1 MKRFPVDPNYGK
13 LLQGENI
20 SVSAVLQG
28 AGLPQDLF
36 ARRDAALTS
45 GEYLRF
51 MQSIGQ
57 AVQGTDI
64 PIRLATAEHIEA
76 INPPI
81 FAAYCSQDVRHC
93 IRRLAQYKALAGA
106 LRFDVAE
113 DAAGIAVTIQFEGDS
128 TDLPELIV
136 GVEMAL
142 LLHLLRKASGQHII
156 PQAVTVRHPFQ
167 NPAYENFFGC
177 RAGAGEENCI
187 SFAANDADLPFLT
200 SNDSLWSF
208 LEPELRR
215 RLSEMEVDDTMAAR
229 VRSALVELLPGG
241 ACGIEDVCHKLCLSK
256 RTLQRKLAEEDTT
269 FQQQLNH
276 TRELLAKN
284 YLKNTDLPSEDI
296 AFLLGYQDVTSFFR
310 AFALWTGQGVADYKQ
325 KERGQK

>member
-1 MKRFPVDPNYGK
+1 MKRFPVDPNYAR

-20 SVSAVLQG
+20 SVSAVLQR

-36 ARRDAALTS
+36 ARRDAALNS
-45 GEYLRF
+45 AEYLRF

-64 PIRLATAEHIEA
+64 PIRLATAERIET

-106 LRFDVAE
+106 LRFDVTE
-113 DAAGIAVTIQFEGDS
+113 DAATISVTIRFEEDG
-128 TDLPELIV
+128 TELPELIV

-142 LLHLLRKASGQHII
+142 LLHLLRKASGQSIV
-156 PQAVTVRHPFQ
+156 PQRVTVQRAFQ
-167 NPAYENFFGC
+167 NPAYEQFFGC
-177 RAGAGEENCI
+177 RAVIGAENRI
-187 SFAANDADLPFLT
+187 SFSAQDAALPFLT
-200 SNDSLWSF
+200 SNDSLWTF
-208 LEPELRR
+208 WEPELRR
-215 RLSEMEVDDTMAAR
+215 RLSEMEVDDTTAAR

-241 ACGIEDVCHKLCLSK
+241 ACGIEDVCRKLCLSK
-256 RTLQRKLAEEDTT
+256 RTLQRKLAEEGTT

-284 YLKNTDLPSEDI
+284 YLKNTNLPSEDI

-310 AFALWTGQGVADYKQ
+310 AFSFWTGQGVAEYKHSQ
-325 KERGQK
+325 REEA